1 MAHESMNQLH
11 IVILA
16 AGEGKRMKSATAK
29 VLQKIAGRPM
39 LAHVIDTARA
49 LRPAGIHLVYGHGG
63 DQVRAAFQGQGDLSW
78 AEQEQRLGTGHA
90 VQQAMPG
97 VPQDARV
104 LVLYGDVP
112 LIQAA
117 TLQRLLD
124 APGRLA
130 VLVADMDDPTGYGR
144 IVRDPEGR
152 VGRIVEHKD
161 ADEDQRAIRTI
172 NTGILVA
179 DGEPLRRWLERLGN
193 DNAQGEYYL
202 TDVFAAAAAEYSP
215 AEMVHVEDPIEVE
228 GANDPWQLAQLERA
242 FQRRAARA
250 LCAQGARLADPSRYD
265 QRGTVTVGRDVEIDV
280 DAVLEGIVEL
290 GDGVRIGPFCRL
302 KDVRLGAR
310 TEVRAHCDL
319 DGVVVEGAAQIG
331 PYSRLRPGTV
341 LADGAHVGN
350 FVETKNVRL
359 GVGSKANHLTYLGD
373 AAIGAGVNVGAGTI
387 TCNYDGVNKSVTTI
401 EDGAFIGSNSSLVA
415 PVTIGKNATIAAGS
429 VITRPAPAGELTLGR
444 ARQTTVEGWKR
455 PVKKTPQEK

>member
-1 MAHESMNQLH
+1 MAHDSMNQLH

-39 LAHVIDTARA
+39 LAHVIETARA
-49 LRPAGIHLVYGHGG
+49 LRPAGIHVVYGHGG
-63 DQVRAAFQGQGDLSW
+63 EQVRAAFAGQDDLHW
-78 AEQEQRLGTGHA
+78 AEQQQRLGTGHA

-104 LVLYGDVP
+104 LVLYGDVA
-112 LIQAA
+112 LITPE

-124 APGRLA
+124 APGRIA
-130 VLVADMDDPTGYGR
+130 VLVADLDDPTGYGR

-161 ADEDQRAIRTI
+161 ADEELREIRTV

-179 DGEPLRRWLERLGN
+179 DGEPLRRWLDRLGN

-202 TDVFAAAAAEYSP
+202 TDVFAAAAAEYTP
-215 AEMVHVEDPIEVE
+215 AEMVHVAEPIEVE
-228 GANDPWQLAQLERA
+228 GANDAWQLAQLERA
-242 FQRRAARA
+242 YQWRAARA
-250 LCAQGARLADPSRYD
+250 ICLQGARLADPSRFD
-265 QRGTVTVGRDVEIDV
+265 LRGEVQVGQDVEIDV
-280 DAVLEGIVEL
+280 DVILEGKVEL

-302 KDVRLGAR
+302 KDVKLGAG
-310 TEVRAHCDL
+310 TLVRAHCDL

-331 PYSRLRPGTV
+331 PYARLRPGTV

-350 FVETKNVRL
+350 FVETKNLSL

-373 AAIGAGVNVGAGTI
+373 AVIGAGVNVGAGTI
-387 TCNYDGVNKSVTTI
+387 TCNYDGVNKSTTTI

-415 PVTIGKNATIAAGS
+415 PVTVGKDATIAAGS
-429 VITRPAPAGELTLGR
+429 VITRLAPPGELTVAR
-444 ARQTTVEGWKR
+444 ARQSTVEGWKR
-455 PVKKTPQEK
+455 PVKKQ